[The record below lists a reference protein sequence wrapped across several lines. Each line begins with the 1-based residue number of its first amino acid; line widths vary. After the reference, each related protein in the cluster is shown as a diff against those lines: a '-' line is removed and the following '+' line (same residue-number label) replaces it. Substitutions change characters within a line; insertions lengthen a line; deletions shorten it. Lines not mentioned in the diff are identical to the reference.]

1 MNAILQPCSA
11 PQLLLQCGRPQYD
24 ARAQESAAQH
34 MAHPRGDGGEQVP
47 PRTRRTRGTS
57 PFGTLSTPPRHPRD
71 ALRTDS
77 APSAGGGS
85 SGAAATEAPRVA
97 PKAAPP
103 LKAEDTA
110 PAPAPAAP
118 SPSVPVALQDKLLY
132 ELD

>member
-1 MNAILQPCSA
+1 
-11 PQLLLQCGRPQYD
+11 
-24 ARAQESAAQH
+24 
-34 MAHPRGDGGEQVP
+34 MAHPRGGGGEQVP
-47 PRTRRTRGTS
+47 PRTRRTRRTS

-85 SGAAATEAPRVA
+85 SGAATTEAPRVA

-110 PAPAPAAP
+110 PAPAAP

>member
-1 MNAILQPCSA
+1 MFKPSGETRA
-11 PQLLLQCGRPQYD
+11 P
-24 ARAQESAAQH
+24 
-34 MAHPRGDGGEQVP
+34 P
-47 PRTRRTRGTS
+47 PLHRSTI
-57 PFGTLSTPPRHPRD
+57 LSTPPRHPRD

-85 SGAAATEAPRVA
+85 SGAATTEAPRVA

-110 PAPAPAAP
+110 PAPAAP